1 MKMLPATLAGALLAG
16 AAVCASAEEAES
28 APAAASVSALAW
40 MTGTWAGSL
49 GPAELDGEAIEEV
62 LEENWTTPRA
72 GSIQALVRM
81 TGGGKTRMVELIVIE
96 EEEGTLRLR
105 LQQWDA
111 GYKPRTP
118 GPQVMKLIDLGENTV
133 AFKSET
139 EGDIAALRYTRDGD
153 NFTVSIVT
161 AAGLAFDL
169 PLKAR

>member
-1 MKMLPATLAGALLAG
+1 MRQSRKF
-16 AAVCASAEEAES
+16 
-28 APAAASVSALAW
+28 W
-40 MTGTWAGSL
+40 K
-49 GPAELDGEAIEEV
+49 
-62 LEENWTTPRA
+62 ENWTTPRA

-81 TGGGKTRMVELIVIE
+81 TGDGKTRMVELIVIE

-139 EGDIAALRYTRDGD
+139 EGDIAELRYTRWRQLHGEHRHRGRLGVRSAVEGAL
-153 NFTVSIVT
+153 TCTSERQ
-161 AAGLAFDL
+161 AAARSLAWSGGT
-169 PLKAR
+169 